1 MYLVMMVYTALM
13 RQLKHDRALEW
24 AHIRLMT
31 IGESC
36 RAIAREI
43 LAKTLAWAV
52 EQAHHGRT
60 LPDIQHRLALH

>member
-1 MYLVMMVYTALM
+1 MVYTALM

-43 LAKTLAWAV
+43 LGKTLAWAV
-52 EQAHHGRT
+52 EQAQHGMS
-60 LPDIQHRLALH
+60 LPDIQHRLALD